1 MVRGTLLFHGAV
13 ALLAAIE
20 IANVCAPEPAARAV
34 TASLPHALPA
44 PSPPPRAE
52 TIPAPAVDPRGRAY
66 ELHVRG
72 AIDPGHGMPN
82 AWVYVPRA
90 FDPTRRR
97 LHVFVVFHGW
107 QNCIKSYV
115 SPHGE
120 VCSQR
125 HHTGYDVAAQIEQS
139 GTHAIVVVPQLAYEV
154 KSSDPGK
161 LGAPGGLRA
170 LLEELV
176 EESLVPVL
184 GAHDYEDIERVAL
197 VASSGGWQA
206 LTPALVQ
213 GGVEAV
219 HDVYLLDALYED
231 EPLTSFFLS
240 RAKEFDPRR
249 PSPWRFTLV
258 YCWYISGSARVDER
272 FGAAMKGAL
281 DAEGLGDLARVRSE
295 WREPNEDELRAP
307 FAVVSTGMNHDA
319 MVLAYLWRVLRAAE
333 M

>member
-1 MVRGTLLFHGAV
+1 VRGGSLLVHAAFAV
-13 ALLAAIE
+13 LAAIE
-20 IANVCAPEPAARAV
+20 VGNLCAPEPARAITVSAPRAR
-34 TASLPHALPA
+34 ALPA
-44 PSPPPRAE
+44 AAPPLAE
-52 TIPAPAVDPRGRAY
+52 TVPAPAVDPRGRAY

-72 AIDPGHGMPN
+72 AVDPGHGMPN

-97 LHVFVVFHGW
+97 LHVVVVFHGW
-107 QNCIKSYV
+107 QNCIRSYV

-125 HHTGYDVAAQIEQS
+125 SHTGYDVAAQVERS
-139 GTHAIVVVPQLAYEV
+139 GTRAIVVVPELAYEV

-184 GAHDYEDIERVAL
+184 GAHRYEDIDRVAL
-197 VASSGGWQA
+197 LASSGGWQA

-213 GGVEAV
+213 GGVETV

-231 EPLTSFFLS
+231 EPMTSFFVS

-249 PSPWRFTLV
+249 SSPWRFTLV

-272 FGAAMKGAL
+272 FGAAMKDAL
-281 DAEGLGDLARVRSE
+281 DEAGLGDFARVRSE
-295 WREPNEDELRAP
+295 WREPSEDELRAP
-307 FAVVSTGMNHDA
+307 FAVVSTGMNHDT
-319 MVLAYLWRVLRAAE
+319 MVSSYLWRVLRAAD